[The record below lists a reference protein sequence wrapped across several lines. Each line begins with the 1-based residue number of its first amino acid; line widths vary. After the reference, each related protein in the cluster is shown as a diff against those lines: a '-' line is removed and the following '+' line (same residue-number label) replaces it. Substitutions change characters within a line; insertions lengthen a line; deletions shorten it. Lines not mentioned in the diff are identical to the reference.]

1 MIVIFEFMEKE
12 VEEKKDKTEK
22 KLKKEKEKGEK
33 LGPFSYFIELLKV
46 FVWALIIIIPIRT
59 FLFQPFFVQG
69 ASMEPSFYDKEY
81 LIINEL
87 GYKET
92 NVGVGDKTFFSVKP
106 SKELKRSDVVV
117 FRYPKN
123 PNDFFIKRI
132 IGLPGEKVEIDS
144 GKVKIYNQENPNGF
158 ILDEKDYLP
167 SVQNTDCVNCVFQL
181 SDGEYFV
188 LGDNRS
194 HSSDSRTWGPLSKEH
209 VIGKVLL
216 RAWPINEFNIF

>member
-1 MIVIFEFMEKE
+1 MEKNT
-12 VEEKKDKTEK
+12 EEKTEK
-22 KLKKEKEKGEK
+22 IEKNVKKEEK
-33 LGPFSYFIELLKV
+33 LSPFSYFIELLKV
-46 FVWALIIIIPIRT
+46 VIWALIIIIPIRT

-69 ASMEPSFYDKEY
+69 ASMEPSFHDKEY

-92 NVGVGDKTFFSVKP
+92 NIGIGDKTLFSVQS
-106 SKELKRSDVVV
+106 SKDLERGDVVV

-132 IGLPGEKVEIDS
+132 IGLPGEKVEIS
-144 GKVKIYNQENPNGF
+144 ENRVKIYNQENSAGF
-158 ILDEKDYLP
+158 VLDEKDYLP

-181 SDGEYFV
+181 SEEEYFV

-194 HSSDSRTWGPLSKEH
+194 HSSDSRTWGSLSKEY
-209 VIGKVLL
+209 VIGKVFL
-216 RAWPINEFNIF
+216 RAWPISEFNIF